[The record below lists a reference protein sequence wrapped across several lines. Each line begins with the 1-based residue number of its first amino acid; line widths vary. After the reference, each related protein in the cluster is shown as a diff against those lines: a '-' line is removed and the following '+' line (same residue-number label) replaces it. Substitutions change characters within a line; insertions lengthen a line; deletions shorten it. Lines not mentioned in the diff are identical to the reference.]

1 MIELERNGAPKE
13 EIEKLGTGSLR
24 LAVVD
29 GDIERGSFM
38 SGQVASMVNDERTTK
53 EILEFLMNDL
63 KLETEV
69 LKRRLEN
76 WNI

>member
-1 MIELERNGAPKE
+1 
-13 EIEKLGTGSLR
+13 
-24 LAVVD
+24 
-29 GDIERGSFM
+29 M
-38 SGQVASMVNDERTTK
+38 SGQVAAMVNDERTTK

-76 WNI
+76 WDI